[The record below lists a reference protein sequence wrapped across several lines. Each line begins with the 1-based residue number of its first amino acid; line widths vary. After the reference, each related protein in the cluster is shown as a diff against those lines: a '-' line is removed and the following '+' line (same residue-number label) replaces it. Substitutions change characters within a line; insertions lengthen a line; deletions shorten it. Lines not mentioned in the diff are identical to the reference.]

1 MKKIVVFGGS
11 FNPPLISHFSLAE
24 GLLNEREDVEK
35 IIFMPVSKAYSK
47 AELIENEHR
56 FNMLNLVCEKNPKF
70 EVSNIELNYE
80 VQLYTIETLYL
91 IKQKYPD
98 YEICFTIGTDNVK
111 ELETWKNAEDL
122 LDKYKVFVFERGE
135 DKLEDIIDNNNFLK
149 KHEKSIVKL
158 GNIVKTNLSSTYVRN
173 LIKNKK
179 SIKYLTEEEII
190 NYIKRENLYA

>member
-11 FNPPLISHFSLAE
+11 FNPPLASHFSLAE

-111 ELETWKNAEDL
+111 GLETWKNAEDL

-135 DKLEDIIDNNNFLK
+135 DKLEYIINSNKFLK

-158 GNIVKTNLSSTYVRN
+158 ENIVKTNLSSTYVRN

-190 NYIKRENLYA
+190 DYIKRRNLYA